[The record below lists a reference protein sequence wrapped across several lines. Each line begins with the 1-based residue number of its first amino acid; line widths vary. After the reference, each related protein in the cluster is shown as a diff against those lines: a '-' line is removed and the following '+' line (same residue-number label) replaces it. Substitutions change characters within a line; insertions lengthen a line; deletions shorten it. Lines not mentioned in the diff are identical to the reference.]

1 MTFLRS
7 APVTRSWRNTL
18 ISLLAGVSLLGVGIF
33 CVSLGVSAGRVLLS
47 IVFLICAIAMFLM
60 AVSNSYTGDCP
71 CCGTKQKR
79 LGGLHRCDHCLV
91 YGEVSKGEYRE
102 LEADCIWK
110 VPIFKA
116 RVSKQSR
123 MPGLCSG
130 CGAPAA
136 KVVRL
141 RIIRTGFAF
150 DLDVPNCGQHSG
162 TADLEAVSTGKKGE
176 EVPVLKVASYRFYR
190 EFLRENGMITP

>member
-1 MTFLRS
+1 MTYLRS
-7 APVTRSWRNTL
+7 APVTRSWKNTL
-18 ISLLAGVSLLGVGIF
+18 ISLLAGVSLLGVGIL
-33 CVSLGVSAGRVLLS
+33 CVSMGVTPGRVLLS

-71 CCGTKQKR
+71 CCGARQKR
-79 LGGLHRCDHCLV
+79 LGGLHRCDHCLA
-91 YGEVSKGEYRE
+91 YGEVSNGEYRE

-110 VPIFKA
+110 TPVFKA
-116 RVSKQSR
+116 RVSKGSR

-130 CGAPAA
+130 CGVAA
-136 KVVRL
+136 AQVVRL

-176 EVPVLKVASYRFYR
+176 EVPMLKVASYRFYR
-190 EFLRENGMITP
+190 EFLRENGMMTP

>member
-7 APVTRSWRNTL
+7 APVTRSWKNTF
-18 ISLLAGVSLLGVGIF
+18 ISLLGGVLLLGVTIL
-33 CVSLGVSAGRVLLS
+33 CVSLGVTPGRVLLS

-60 AVSNSYTGDCP
+60 AFSNSYTGDCP
-71 CCGTKQKR
+71 CCGAEQKR
-79 LGGLHRCDHCLV
+79 MGGLHRCDHCLV

-116 RVSKQSR
+116 RVSERSR

-130 CGAPAA
+130 CGASAAQVDYAVAA
-136 KVVRL
+136 K
-141 RIIRTGFAF
+141 RTDPLSFPKKPHSDSALQ
-150 DLDVPNCGQHSG
+150 DLAQFCLDS
-162 TADLEAVSTGKKGE
+162 
-176 EVPVLKVASYRFYR
+176 
-190 EFLRENGMITP
+190 